1 MCPANKDA
9 DEPGAKFVGGNE
21 HAVVTPDSFKNVYKT
36 VMDAE
41 LGPQFGYRGEGKI
54 PLCWYAPILEMQ
66 SAASPSIVMF
76 WCLTQGAITVLQEF
90 ATQKQQDLFIPKLRT
105 GEWGGTMG
113 LTEPGAG
120 SEVGAC
126 KSRAIPT
133 DVPGKYK
140 LTGTK
145 CFISS
150 GDHDLTENIK
160 ALFTGEKGNV
170 LEGTVT
176 NVFIVKKGKVFT
188 PGRGVLPG
196 TTAGALIKA
205 MRKSGI
211 KVIKGRVAMAVLRR
225 ADEVFLTN
233 APRGVIPVVRVDG
246 RKIGTGKPGTMTR
259 KIMAIFKEYVCR
271 NI

>member
-1 MCPANKDA
+1 M
-9 DEPGAKFVGGNE
+9 
-21 HAVVTPDSFKNVYKT
+21 
-36 VMDAE
+36 
-41 LGPQFGYRGEGKI
+41 
-54 PLCWYAPILEMQ
+54 
-66 SAASPSIVMF
+66 
-76 WCLTQGAITVLQEF
+76 
-90 ATQKQQDLFIPKLRT
+90 
-105 GEWGGTMG
+105 
-113 LTEPGAG
+113 
-120 SEVGAC
+120 
-126 KSRAIPT
+126 
-133 DVPGKYK
+133 
-140 LTGTK
+140 
-145 CFISS
+145 
-150 GDHDLTENIK
+150 
-160 ALFTGEKGNV
+160 
-170 LEGTVT
+170 T